1 MSWVQLRDADMNTGY
16 EGGWCLKFVQDAFKT
31 DHQDPDAIDAWNDN
45 YLGGN
50 HPNELPPVGKTVPVY
65 FSLGNV
71 PQGHVAISLDDGFV
85 ASSTLGGYHPK
96 PYFHPSLQHM
106 IDMYA
111 KYNGGCTYL
120 GWSEYVSTTHVVEW
134 VEPTPTV
141 VPEPVIVPEPVV
153 VPEPVIQPPV
163 IVPEPQPEPEPVIEP
178 TPVME
183 PVKKPE
189 QPKDIVITSDPNLD
203 NPCWRYKT
211 WLEKLFEYILNVIN
225 KLIRRK

>member
-1 MSWVQLRDADMNTGY
+1 MPWKQLRDADMTVGY
-16 EGGWCLKFVQDAFKT
+16 TGGWCLAYVQDAFKT
-31 DHQDPDAIDAWNDN
+31 DHQDPDAMDAWNDN
-45 YLGGN
+45 YLNGN

-96 PYFHPSLQHM
+96 PYFHPNLQHM

-120 GWSEYVSTTHVVEW
+120 GWSEYVSTTRVVEW
-134 VEPTPTV
+134 VEPLATV
-141 VPEPVIVPEPVV
+141 IPEPVTAPVIVPEPIAEPPVV
-153 VPEPVIQPPV
+153 VEEPKPEPDPV
-163 IVPEPQPEPEPVIEP
+163 IIPEPTTKPV
-178 TPVME
+178 
-183 PVKKPE
+183 E
-189 QPKDIVITSDPNLD
+189 QPKGIVITSDPNLD
-203 NPCWRYKT
+203 NPTFRYKT
-211 WLEKLFEYILNVIN
+211 WFEKLIESIISLLN